1 MVLDNER
8 IFITKLL
15 ERKKYWSLSDIY
27 INYVMTYPFDFPFST
42 FVLSNITTT
51 KNKTISDVL
60 KDKDLIYQS
69 LGNIIYTRY
78 SSVDGQFKAFY
89 HSPYNSLMKYLF
101 AMKAIIYYYNDQ
113 NKDNITFYPDGNGEY
128 WILYRRNRK
137 VLIFNSGSTDRRIVV
152 VPEDQWSTVDRW
164 NTLDEALSSIHYY
177 YSMVFF
183 GAEICPSEKCY
194 YDLMFDWLLSSDKV
208 DGKKVDVIEILD
220 ESSIY
225 QYKVINNSQEKVS
238 KLYDALDSEEAK
250 QLDEIMS

>member
-27 INYVMTYPFDFPFST
+27 MNYVITYPFDFPFST
-42 FVLSNITTT
+42 FVLSGITAT

-78 SSVDGQFKAFY
+78 SSADGQFKAFY

-183 GAEICPSEKCY
+183 DAGICPSEKCY

-208 DGKKVDVIEILD
+208 DGKKVVVIEILD

-238 KLYDALDSEEAK
+238 KLYDALDSEEVK